1 MRDTVIVARRIPA
14 FQAGILRADQ
24 EAELVFE
31 DFFEEV
37 CFFIGVFQFGFEVCQ
52 GACPQG
58 DGPDSVVTEFGFGGE
73 V

>member
-1 MRDTVIVARRIPA
+1 MA
-14 FQAGILRADQ
+14 
-24 EAELVFE
+24 FE

-58 DGPDSVVTEFGFGGE
+58 DGPDIVVTEFGFGGE
-73 V
+73 VQDTSIVTVVEGIGDA